1 MKFQDLKVGVEYA
14 VIPAWSYSSQNK
26 KNPDYVRRSDVA
38 RATLVSLDKFDY
50 QVIRSDMENDP
61 RFTLAPKGARSVGY
75 LVKSDDWGQQTTY
88 WLARPQDIVAQYDT
102 LTSRWEKEE
111 REAEER
117 DRKIR
122 AEHEAREL
130 RMNQAREKE
139 TRILTNVR
147 ESLNSIIGEQRTSTI
162 RFDLDNK
169 RNAEGDYL
177 PTGVITLDSRTA
189 QLLIEKV
196 LEAKDLVG

>member
-1 MKFQDLKVGVEYA
+1 MKFQDLKVGVQYA

-26 KNPDYVRRSDVA
+26 KNPDYVRRGDVA
-38 RATLVSLDKFDY
+38 RATLVSIDKFDY

-61 RFTLAPKGARSVGY
+61 RFTPAPKGARSVGY
-75 LVKSDDWGQQTTY
+75 LVKSDDWGTTTY
-88 WLARPQDIVAQYDT
+88 WLARPQDIVAQYD
-102 LTSRWEKEE
+102 LLSPRWQREE

-117 DRKIR
+117 DRKVR
-122 AEHEAREL
+122 EEHEARE
-130 RMNQAREKE
+130 RKINESRDKE

-147 ESLNSIIGEQRTSTI
+147 ESLNAIIGEQRTSTI
-162 RFDLDNK
+162 RFDIDNK
-169 RNAEGDYL
+169 RNSQGDYL
-177 PTGVITLDSRTA
+177 PTGTITLDSRTA